1 MNNQQQPDNLD
12 LENEGNSRKLV
23 RVITLSHGA
32 FSLILLRCNYTFF
45 QEQIFSKLQEVET
58 VKKIHLL
65 PNIKTIYTNI
75 ADQLTYQ
82 LDHEPPSALM
92 VFGLE
97 SVQNIDAVL
106 TATNQAREE
115 FRNNFNFPVFFWVND
130 AVLRKII
137 RLAPDFKNWATTI
150 EFKPPSHQ
158 LINFIQQETDKIFDG
173 EITNLL
179 FAYFC
184 QELATAKQDLQQR
197 GENLDPAI
205 NASLEYVFGYRDY
218 LDDNLYS
225 ALEHYQQ
232 SLIFW
237 QESNNLDR
245 QGTLLVNLGLIY
257 YRKASINQIDNQ
269 NLWEQARNYFQQSL
283 EIFKQTKNQDS
294 LSQYIT
300 LLCEVYLKL
309 QAWDDLE
316 QLVNESLEIHQQQNN
331 YLLFL
336 AKDYGFLAELALC
349 KSNFQEGKN
358 HAETALQILDDIQS
372 PLPNPLLRGEGTGNN
387 DHKASLLVGEG
398 TGDNDHKASLLV
410 GERFL
415 HIPKNE
421 QVYYQFLL
429 AKSYHGLGEISKS
442 IEILETAKTNTQIG
456 YNPQLYID
464 ILNQLNL
471 LYFQQEEYLTAFYT
485 KQEKLQIEQQYG
497 FRAFV
502 GASYLNPQRKIIQ
515 SVNSDKEN
523 TDEIAQEIVASGRE
537 EDVKRLRSK
546 IAEDRCRLI
555 VIHGQSG
562 VGKSSILQAGLIPAL
577 EQETIKAKQVLPILL
592 RAYTNWLGELAKALN
607 VGTIHELFLRSTD
620 EIIKKLAENST
631 NNLLTVLIFDQFEE
645 FFFVHQEQT
654 ERQAFYDFLRMCL
667 TTKDV
672 KIVLSLR
679 EDYLHYLL
687 ELERKFANEKDTDI
701 VNNTDILSKD
711 IRYYLGNFS
720 PKDATTV
727 FTSLTKRS
735 KYSLQKDLIDKLV
748 AELAGNIG
756 EIRPIELQI
765 VGTQLENQKIT
776 TLEKYQEKIHN
787 KEKLVEGFLQDVI
800 QECGQK
806 NQKLAE
812 LVLYL
817 LTNENNTRPLKTSA
831 ELAEELSLTGFMQN
845 AVGVIHELPLP
856 KNPTYTNED
865 LDLVLKILVVSGL
878 VLLIQESP
886 ENRYQLVH
894 DYLVEFIRQ
903 KDNELLQ
910 KLVET
915 QKQLQEAEA
924 AKQIL
929 ADAKIQ
935 ADKKIHEGEKRL
947 KLSSGLAVGLV
958 VIAGIASVYAMK
970 QLRET
975 NVAKQKQ
982 TELQAQTQQLA
993 SQTQDLE
1000 KKSQAA
1006 EKNKQTAE
1014 NNFKLAEQNTKKAR
1028 ENLLAAKTKLEA
1040 VNKQAETLKQK
1051 NTEAELKVKTAN
1063 DNIKTAE
1070 TKSQQAKI
1078 QQQQAENKAKEA
1090 QETFKTANAALKK
1103 AETAKQAALK
1113 AQQEALIVTKLE
1125 QGGVNVLRQFQLEE
1139 LPSLV
1144 SAVRN
1149 GKTLKTIVKNKALD
1163 KYPTISPIYAL
1174 NNILD
1179 NIKERIQFKGHQDTV
1194 NSVSFSPDGK
1204 TIATASW
1211 DNTARLWNLQ
1221 GQLIQEFNGHQG
1233 TVISVSFSPDG
1244 KTIATASWDRTAR
1257 LWNLQGQMI
1266 QEFKGHQGYVWSV
1279 SFSPDGK
1286 TIATASSD
1294 KTARLWTVRDLDRGI
1309 KDGCAW
1315 LKDYLQNPS
1324 AGLSEE
1330 DKRLCDGV

>member
-1 MNNQQQPDNLD
+1 MNSQQQPNNLD
-12 LENEGNSRKLV
+12 LENEGNFRKLI
-23 RVITLSHGA
+23 RVITLSHGE

-158 LINFIQQETDKIFDG
+158 LINFIQQETDKIFDSD
-173 EITNLL
+173 ITNFL

-218 LDDNLYS
+218 LDDNLDS

-269 NLWEQARNYFQQSL
+269 NSWEQARNYFEQSL
-283 EIFKQTKNQDS
+283 EIFKQTKNQDL

-300 LLCEVYLKL
+300 LLCEVYLKS

-358 HAETALQILDDIQS
+358 HAETALQILHDIQS

-398 TGDNDHKASLLV
+398 TGDNDHKASLLQ

-537 EDVKRLRSK
+537 EYVKRLRSK

-607 VGTIHELFLRSTD
+607 VETIHELFLRSTD

-645 FFFVHQEQT
+645 FFFVNQEQT
-654 ERQAFYDFLRMCL
+654 ERQAFYDFLRRCL
-667 TTKDV
+667 ITNDV

-701 VNNTDILSKD
+701 VNNTDILSKY

-720 PKDATTV
+720 STDATTV
-727 FTSLTKRS
+727 FTSLTKRT
-735 KYSLQKDLIDKLV
+735 KDPLQKDLIDTLV

-776 TLEKYQEKIHN
+776 TLEEYLQVGN
-787 KEKLVEGFLQDVI
+787 KEKLVAGFLENVI
-800 QECGQK
+800 QDCGTEENK
-806 NQKLAE
+806 ELAN

-817 LTNENNTRPLKTSA
+817 LTDENIRPLKTYS
-831 ELAEELSLTGFMQN
+831 ELAEELKILD
-845 AVGVIHELPLP
+845 
-856 KNPTYTNED
+856 KNTDNLED
-865 LDLVLKILVVSGL
+865 ALKILVASGL
-878 VLLIQESP
+878 VLLIPEFP

-894 DYLVEFIRQ
+894 DYLVEFIRKQ
-903 KDNELLQ
+903 YKDDLLDNYAKAKAELELSKQNELLAAEKLKKEQ
-910 KLVET
+910 EARQLVE
-915 QKQLQEAEA
+915 
-924 AKQIL
+924 
-929 ADAKIQ
+929 DAKIE
-935 ADKKIHEGEKRL
+935 ADKQIQEGEKRL
-947 KLSSGLAVGLV
+947 KLSSGLAVGFV

-982 TELQAQTQQLA
+982 TELQAKTQDLA
-993 SQTQDLE
+993 SQTQDLA

-1090 QETFKTANAALKK
+1090 RETFKTANAALKK

-1144 SAVRN
+1144 SAVQN
-1149 GKTLKTIVKNKALD
+1149 GKTLKTIVKNKTLD

-1179 NIKERIQFKGHQDTV
+1179 NISNRNIFKGHQGTV

-1204 TIATASW
+1204 TIATASS

-1221 GQLIQEFNGHQG
+1221 GQLIQ
-1233 TVISVSFSPDG
+1233 
-1244 KTIATASWDRTAR
+1244 
-1257 LWNLQGQMI
+1257 
-1266 QEFKGHQGYVWSV
+1266 
-1279 SFSPDGK
+1279 
-1286 TIATASSD
+1286 
-1294 KTARLWTVRDLDRGI
+1294 
-1309 KDGCAW
+1309 
-1315 LKDYLQNPS
+1315 
-1324 AGLSEE
+1324 
-1330 DKRLCDGV
+1330 

>member
-1 MNNQQQPDNLD
+1 MNSQQQPDNLD
-12 LENEGNSRKLV
+12 LENDGNSRKLI
-23 RVITLSHGA
+23 RVITLSQGA

-82 LDHEPPSALM
+82 LDHQPPSALM

-97 SVQNIDAVL
+97 SVSNIDAVL

-130 AVLRKII
+130 AILRKII

-150 EFKPPSHQ
+150 EFQPPSHQ

-173 EITNLL
+173 DITNLL
-179 FAYFC
+179 FAHFC
-184 QELATAKQDLQQR
+184 QELAIAKQDLEQS
-197 GENLDPAI
+197 GEKLDPAI

-218 LDDNLYS
+218 LDDNLDS
-225 ALEHYQQ
+225 ALQHYQQ
-232 SLIFW
+232 SLNFW
-237 QESNNLDR
+237 QESENLDK
-245 QGTLLVNLGLIY
+245 QSKIFVKIGLIY
-257 YRKASINQIDNQ
+257 YRKASINQTDNQ
-269 NLWEQARNYFQQSL
+269 NSLEQAKNYFQQSL
-283 EIFKQTKNQDS
+283 EIFKRAENQDS

-300 LLCEVYLKL
+300 LLCEIYLKL
-309 QAWDDLE
+309 QAWDKLE
-316 QLVNESLEIHQQQNN
+316 ELVNESLKIHQQQNN

-336 AKDYGFLAELALC
+336 AKDYGFLAELALY
-349 KSNFQEGKN
+349 KANFQEAKN
-358 HAETALQILDDIQS
+358 HAETALQILHDIQS
-372 PLPNPLLRGEGTGNN
+372 PLPNPLLRGEGTRDNN
-387 DHKASLLVGEG
+387 HKASLLVGERF
-398 TGDNDHKASLLV
+398 

-442 IEILETAKTNTQIG
+442 IEILETAKTNTQIE

-485 KQEKLQIEQQYG
+485 KQERLQIEQQYG

-523 TDEIAQEIVASGRE
+523 TGEIAQEIVASGRE

-546 IAEDRCRLI
+546 IAEDRYRLI

-607 VGTIHELFLRSTD
+607 VGTIHELSLRSTD
-620 EIIKKLAENST
+620 AIIKKLAENST

-645 FFFVHQEQT
+645 FFFVYQEQT
-654 ERQAFYDFLRMCL
+654 ERQAFYDFLRRCL
-667 TTKDV
+667 TTNDV
-672 KIVLSLR
+672 KIILSLR

-687 ELERKFANEKDTDI
+687 ELERKFANEKNTDI

-720 PKDATTV
+720 PTDATRV
-727 FTSLTKRS
+727 FTSLTQRS

-748 AELAGNIG
+748 EELAGNIG

-765 VGTQLENQKIT
+765 VGTQLENEKIT
-776 TLEKYQEKIHN
+776 TLEKYQEKIRN
-787 KEKLVEGFLQDVI
+787 KEKLVAGFLQDVI

-806 NQKLAE
+806 NRKLAE

-831 ELAEELSLTGFMQN
+831 ELAEELSLAGFMQKQ
-845 AVGVIHELPLP
+845 VGVIHELPLH
-856 KNPTYTNED
+856 KNPIYTNED

-894 DYLVEFIRQ
+894 DYLVEVIRQ

-915 QKQLQEAEA
+915 QKQLQKAEA
-924 AKQIL
+924 ANQAKEKVEEIFSALGFALRSFNNLNQFLELIPLIATRFTDADGTALFLCKPNGQIRL
-929 ADAKIQ
+929 EQLHWQDSQQRKNIRKALETASSQITLDFVSLTSTESLDNEMHRYLDQDVQIFGTAILVKHTERGWLYVLSRDPDYSWTETRQRLVRLVADQ
-935 ADKKIHEGEKRL
+935 T
-947 KLSSGLAVGLV
+947 AVA
-958 VIAGIASVYAMK
+958 I
-970 QLRET
+970 E
-975 NVAKQKQ
+975 NN
-982 TELQAQTQQLA
+982 EL
-993 SQTQDLE
+993 
-1000 KKSQAA
+1000 AA
-1006 EKNKQTAE
+1006 E
-1014 NNFKLAEQNTKKAR
+1014 LTKKEHLDQKLEIGAEIQR
-1028 ENLLAAKTKLEA
+1028 RFLSRQCPNIPGLLLAARCKLANGVGGDYYDFIPTNTNNHQLLSDQNTNWGLVIGHMMGKDIPAGLIMTMMRGILRGEVLHGNSPGGILQNLNRVMYAELENSHRYVTMFYSEYHPQTRILCYSNAAHNPPLWWHADTKIVSRLDTLGMLIGLDANSQYEDGQVKLEA
-1040 VNKQAETLKQK
+1040 GDTIIYYTDGLMDAAYAGGNSFEEDNFITAFSTACKYCQNPQEIVDYLFD
-1051 NTEAELKVKTAN
+1051 KV
-1063 DNIKTAE
+1063 
-1070 TKSQQAKI
+1070 
-1078 QQQQAENKAKEA
+1078 
-1090 QETFKTANAALKK
+1090 
-1103 AETAKQAALK
+1103 
-1113 AQQEALIVTKLE
+1113 
-1125 QGGVNVLRQFQLEE
+1125 
-1139 LPSLV
+1139 
-1144 SAVRN
+1144 
-1149 GKTLKTIVKNKALD
+1149 
-1163 KYPTISPIYAL
+1163 
-1174 NNILD
+1174 
-1179 NIKERIQFKGHQDTV
+1179 
-1194 NSVSFSPDGK
+1194 
-1204 TIATASW
+1204 
-1211 DNTARLWNLQ
+1211 
-1221 GQLIQEFNGHQG
+1221 QEFIG
-1233 TVISVSFSPDG
+1233 S
-1244 KTIATASWDRTAR
+1244 DRQNTDDMT
-1257 LWNLQGQMI
+1257 LVV
-1266 QEFKGHQGYVWSV
+1266 FK
-1279 SFSPDGK
+1279 
-1286 TIATASSD
+1286 I
-1294 KTARLWTVRDLDRGI
+1294 
-1309 KDGCAW
+1309 C
-1315 LKDYLQNPS
+1315 
-1324 AGLSEE
+1324 
-1330 DKRLCDGV
+1330 